1 MKKILILPV
10 LGVILVGTL
19 AFAEKK
25 PDPDPD
31 PIHLYTTAKYVNCE
45 DCDYNAVNN
54 LIGLANLDL
63 WPRMPE
69 PSAPG
74 GFARMPCGGDP
85 VCEEPLLAP
94 RVKCSLEVTDC
105 NFGKPGEAYQDPK
118 VLKTY
123 FLECRGDIACSFEHK
138 NPRACCVVTG
148 QIKGKVQD
156 PNKPCA

>member
-1 MKKILILPV
+1 MKRPLTLLALSVVLI
-10 LGVILVGTL
+10 GTL
-19 AFAEKK
+19 AYAEKK
-25 PDPDPD
+25 SEPD
-31 PIHLYTTAKYVNCE
+31 PIHLYTTAKYVKCE
-45 DCDYNAVNN
+45 DCDYNAINN
-54 LIGLANLDL
+54 MMGLANLDL
-63 WPRMPE
+63 WPLIPT

-74 GFARMPCGGDP
+74 GFARAPCGGDLN
-85 VCEEPLLAP
+85 CDDPLLAP